1 MGEPARRRNLERLLR
16 PKSIAVVGGRF
27 AEEAIRQTRRLG
39 FPGRIWAVNPKR
51 ESLAGVPCLPRL
63 EDLPESPDAVF
74 LGVGRE
80 AAVEAVGVLGRMGA
94 GGAVAYAS
102 GFAEVSDG
110 AALEQRLK
118 ETAGDLAVLGPN
130 CYGVLNLMD
139 RLALWPD
146 EHGAKPVERG
156 VALITQSGNIG
167 ITLTMQARALPIA
180 CVLSIGNQAVLR
192 VHDFVQ
198 VLADDPRIG
207 GIGLYLEAIPDLA
220 AFARAA
226 LVCADKGVPLV
237 AIKAGRS
244 EAGTRAALSHTSS
257 LSGADALIDAYLRRY
272 GVVRVDNLADLL
284 ETLKLL
290 SVLGPLPGPRIASL
304 SCSGGDAAMVADL
317 AAPLGLE
324 LPPVPEEARAELTE
338 VLGARVAV
346 ANPLDYH
353 TYIWGDAA
361 AMRRCFATVV
371 GAGFDVTL
379 LVLDY
384 PRPEENEIAAWDLA
398 ADAFIGALQDVGA
411 RGIVVSSLPENLPHA
426 AAERIAAARLAPM
439 QGLAECLRAVA
450 AASWLGEAW
459 RRIAAR
465 PPPLPPPDVLGEG
478 GSEPVLLSEADAKEL
493 LRARGIPVPQGAVV
507 PIDEATAAARRIG
520 LPVVLKTAT
529 SLAHKT
535 EVGGVVLDLQTPEAV
550 GKAARG
556 MASLGE
562 RVLIETMLPR
572 PLLEL
577 LVGVAVDPHF
587 GPYLVIGAG
596 GQLAELMQDARVL
609 LLPVEPAEVRAA
621 LADLR
626 IAPIFRGFR
635 GRPPAD
641 IDAVVD
647 VACRVG
653 TFALEKN
660 ARILEMEINP
670 LMVYPAPHGV
680 IAADALIR
688 LRGPLEGAERG
699 GSGDE

>member
-1 MGEPARRRNLERLLR
+1 MGESARRRNLERLLR

-27 AEEAIRQTRRLG
+27 AEEVIRQSRRLG

-51 ESLAGVPCLPRL
+51 KSLAGVPCLAHL
-63 EDLPESPDAVF
+63 DELPEPPDAVF

-80 AAVEAVGVLGRMGA
+80 ATVEAVEVLGRLGA

-102 GFAEVSDG
+102 GFAEVADG
-110 AALEQRLK
+110 IGLEQRLK
-118 ETAGDLAVLGPN
+118 EAAGDLAVLGPN
-130 CYGVLNLMD
+130 CYGLLNLME

-146 EHGAKPVERG
+146 EHGASPVERG

-167 ITLTMQARALPIA
+167 ITLTMQTRALPIA
-180 CVLSIGNQAVLR
+180 CVLSIGNQAVLG
-192 VHDFVQ
+192 VHDFLE

-207 GIGLYLEAIPDLA
+207 GIGLYLEAIPDVA
-220 AFARAA
+220 AFARASLA
-226 LVCADKGVPLV
+226 CADKRIPVV

-244 EAGTRAALSHTSS
+244 QAGARTTLAHTSS
-257 LSGADALIDAYLRRY
+257 LSGVDALIDAYLRRY

-290 SVLGPLPGPRIASL
+290 FVLGPLPGCRIASL
-304 SCSGGDAAMVADL
+304 SCSGGDATMVADL
-317 AAPLGLE
+317 AAPLELE
-324 LPPVPEEARAELTE
+324 LPPVPAEACAELSE

-353 TYIWGDAA
+353 TYIWGNAA
-361 AMRRCFATVV
+361 SMRRCFAAVA

-384 PRPEENEIAAWDLA
+384 PRPDEDEIDAWDLA
-398 ADAFIGALQDVGA
+398 ADAFVGAVQDVGA
-411 RGIVVSSLPENLPHA
+411 RGIVVASLPESLPRA

-439 QGLAECLRAVA
+439 QGLPECLRAVA
-450 AASWLGEAW
+450 AASGLSKAW
-459 RRIAAR
+459 RRIAER
-465 PPPLPPPDVLGEG
+465 PPPLPPAEIYADSR
-478 GSEPVLLSEADAKEL
+478 SELILLSEAKAKQL
-493 LRARGIPVPQGAVV
+493 LCARGIRVPRGAVA
-507 PIDEATAAARRIG
+507 PIARAMAAARRIG
-520 LPVVLKTAT
+520 LPVALKTAT
-529 SLAHKT
+529 SIAHKT

-550 GKAARG
+550 AEAARA
-556 MASLGE
+556 MAPLGE
-562 RVLIETMLPR
+562 RVLIEAMLPT

-577 LVGVAVDPHF
+577 IVGVAADVQF
-587 GPYLVIGAG
+587 GPHLVIGAG
-596 GQLAELMQDARVL
+596 GRLVELVQDARVL
-609 LLPVEPAEVRAA
+609 LLPVDPDEVRAA

-626 IAPIFRGFR
+626 IAPVLRGFR

-647 VACRVG
+647 VICRLG
-653 TFALEKN
+653 AFALEEG
-660 ARILEMEINP
+660 ARIVEIDINP

-688 LRGPLEGAERG
+688 LRPPLEGAHGR

>member
-1 MGEPARRRNLERLLR
+1 MGEFARRRNLERLLR

-27 AEEAIRQTRRLG
+27 AEEVIRQTRRLG

-63 EDLPESPDAVF
+63 EDAPEPPDAVF

-80 AAVEAVGVLGRMGA
+80 ATVEAVGVLGRMGA
-94 GGAVAYAS
+94 GGVVAYAS

-110 AALEQRLK
+110 AELEQRLK
-118 ETAGDLAVLGPN
+118 EMAGDLAVLGPN
-130 CYGVLNLMD
+130 CYGVLNLME

-146 EHGAKPVERG
+146 EHGAQT
-156 VALITQSGNIG
+156 AL
-167 ITLTMQARALPIA
+167 A
-180 CVLSIGNQAVLR
+180 
-192 VHDFVQ
+192 H
-198 VLADDPRIG
+198 
-207 GIGLYLEAIPDLA
+207 
-220 AFARAA
+220 
-226 LVCADKGVPLV
+226 
-237 AIKAGRS
+237 
-244 EAGTRAALSHTSS
+244 TRS

-290 SVLGPLPGPRIASL
+290 FVLGPLPGGRIASL

-324 LPPVPEEARAELTE
+324 LPPVPEEARVELTD
-338 VLGARVAV
+338 VLGTRVAV

-353 TYIWGDAA
+353 TYIWGNAA
-361 AMRRCFATVV
+361 AMWRCFATVA

-379 LVLDY
+379 LILDY

-398 ADAFIGALQDVGA
+398 ADAFVGALQDVGA
-411 RGIVVSSLPENLPHA
+411 RGILVSSLPENLPHA
-426 AAERIAAARLAPM
+426 AAERIAAARLTPM

-465 PPPLPPPDVLGEG
+465 PPPLPASDVHGEG
-478 GSEPVLLSEADAKEL
+478 GSEPILLSEADAKEL
-493 LRARGIPVPQGAVV
+493 LCAWGIPVPQGAVV

-520 LPVVLKTAT
+520 LPVALKTAT
-529 SLAHKT
+529 LLAHKT
-535 EVGGVVLDLQTPEAV
+535 EVGGVVVDLLTPEAV
-550 GKAARG
+550 GKAAKA

-577 LVGVAVDPHF
+577 LVGVAADPQF
-587 GPYLVIGAG
+587 GPHLLIGAG
-596 GQLAELMQDARVL
+596 GELVELMQDARVL
-609 LLPVEPAEVRAA
+609 LLPVEPDEVRAA

-626 IAPIFRGFR
+626 IAPILRGFR

-647 VACRVG
+647 VVCRLG
-653 TFALEKN
+653 AFALEES

-688 LRGPLEGAERG
+688 LRGPLEGSRG
-699 GSGDE
+699 